1 MKQENLSFLLILFLT
16 MVGSNVLANDN
27 IVENEEE
34 DIITFADN
42 KVKTLCVAK
51 WDTNGDNELSK
62 SEAAAVTD
70 IETVFQNQ
78 AEITN
83 FSEFKYFIGVTS
95 IGQYALSGCTKLSTI
110 EFPSSLQSFDR
121 YACYNSGFENIV
133 FPDNV
138 TSIGNSAFR
147 NCTALSTIK
156 LGKNSVSFG
165 KNVFRSC
172 SNLTSITFDGT
183 ECHFNG
189 EDPFRDCNT
198 LTAVVITDLS
208 AWCKSSFAYPS
219 SNPISKTK
227 SLSLRTSDNNISVIK
242 HLVIP
247 VGITTINSYAFYLCE
262 SLKSVVIPSSVT
274 SIGSFPFTGCEN
286 LISVTTDMTEPV
298 TIISTTF
305 PNRANMMLY
314 VPFGSKD
321 VYEATNYW
329 KEFKEIVEMPSSL
342 KDGDVFTA
350 KTSEDIDMTFKV
362 ISASD
367 KTCQVGNGNGTA
379 AILTNYE
386 GNVTIPSV
394 VYGYSV
400 IKISYRSFRRTDIT
414 SVVIPDGIESIDAE
428 AFEQCYK
435 LTSVVIPDGVKT
447 IRDEAFKTCTALEH
461 VEIAGSVQNIFSEV
475 FKNCSKLQTVEFKD
489 GIKALGSSMFEKCT
503 NLTSVV
509 LPNSIESIG
518 WGTFNGCS
526 SLSEITLPQGTSFI
540 GSSAFWGCTA
550 LSFIEIPSAIKTIE
564 NSVFSG
570 CTKLSS
576 IVIPEGITTIGGGAF
591 SGCTNLLSID
601 FPSTLESIGSQ
612 AFENTKWFESQPDGV
627 VYIKKIAYC
636 YKGTM
641 SENTIITIAEG
652 TIGVSPDAFR
662 SLSNLVEVDIPASVT
677 SIGSWCFNGC
687 SNLKKVK
694 ILMTIPLAIDA
705 GTFSNREN
713 AFLYVPDGCVDIY
726 LKANVWKEFLC
737 IKQLSDPEMFSGGNG
752 TESDPY
758 LINTVGDV
766 RVLAKN
772 VNNGTSYQGIFFKVD
787 KPEIDFSGVTPI
799 PIGTITGINSTGGS
813 PYYLGNAF
821 IGTLDGNGVIIKN
834 WSSNKGLLINIG
846 KSGVVKDIIMDATC
860 VITGTGNVGG
870 IAGVSEGNIL
880 NCINRADIS
889 STGYHIGG
897 ICGDNMGTISNCK
910 NYGSITGET
919 KQYDSSSGSMIGGI
933 AGDTDGGQSGNLH
946 NAVIR
951 NCENYGTVTSS
962 SFWVGGIVGFATD
975 GLLTGMNGAV
985 ENCINKGN
993 VIGSYSVGGIIGN
1006 VSSHMTIHNNFVTG
1020 CTITGTKGNS
1030 YGAGVISETCNQYF
1044 SNNFYSKDVILKVG
1058 DQTYD
1063 GSTPRGVWGG
1073 YDSSTSSYLP
1083 KDITENCGAILL
1095 TEGDI
1100 NTDGQT
1106 TAQDA
1111 SLVLQH
1117 VAGKTPL
1124 NDNVKKAAD
1133 VNGDGE
1139 VTAQDASLILQ
1150 KVAGKIDW

>member
-27 IVENEEE
+27 IVTNEEE
-34 DIITFADN
+34 DIITFTDN
-42 KVKTLCVAK
+42 KVKALCVAK

-321 VYEATNYW
+321 VYEAINYW

-342 KDGDVFTA
+342 KDGDIFTA

-379 AILTNYE
+379 AILTSYE

-694 ILMTIPLAIDA
+694 IVMTTPLAIDA

-772 VNNGTSYQGIFFKVD
+772 VNNGTSYIGTYFKVA
-787 KPEIDFSGVTPI
+787 KKEIDFSGVSYTA
-799 PIGTITGINSTGGS
+799 IGKSEYVS
-813 PYYLGNAF
+813 GNEVVSGFAGNF
-821 IGTLDGNGVIIKN
+821 DGNGVTITNLTTNKALFGYIAKKGLVAN
-834 WSSNKGLLINIG
+834 ITIDESCKINGYTSNVAGVAGSNKGTIDN
-846 KSGVVKDIIMDATC
+846 C
-860 VITGTGNVGG
+860 VNK
-870 IAGVSEGNIL
+870 APVS
-880 NCINRADIS
+880 C
-889 STGYHIGG
+889 TKYHVAG

-910 NYGSITGET
+910 NYGAITCESEYG
-919 KQYDSSSGSMIGGI
+919 MAGGI
-933 AGDTDGGQSGNLH
+933 AGDVDSGKILNS
-946 NAVIR
+946 
-951 NCENYGTVTSS
+951 ENYGDVKGVAC
-962 SFWVGGIVGFATD
+962 WIGGIVGLVTGNSDIID
-975 GLLTGMNGAV
+975 GCLNQGDVTGTYD
-985 ENCINKGN
+985 I
-993 VIGSYSVGGIIGN
+993 GGIIGY
-1006 VSSHMTIHNNFVTG
+1006 SDPTATITNNMVTS
-1020 CTITGTKGNS
+1020 CTIKGTSTDPIGAGAISSTSTGT
-1030 YGAGVISETCNQYF
+1030 F

-1150 KVAGKIDW
+1150 KVAGK

>member
-1 MKQENLSFLLILFLT
+1 MYCCAYKQNYNNMKQENLSFLIILFLT

-42 KVKTLCVAK
+42 KVKTLCVAN

-95 IGQYALSGCTKLSTI
+95 IGQYALSGCTKLTSI

-121 YACYNSGFENIV
+121 YACYNSGFENVV
-133 FPDNV
+133 FPENV
-138 TSIGNSAFR
+138 ISIGNSAFR

-641 SENTIITIAEG
+641 SENTIIKIAEG
-652 TIGVSPDAFR
+652 TIGLSPEAFR

-694 ILMTIPLAIDA
+694 IVMTTPLAIDA

-713 AFLYVPDGCVDIY
+713 AFLYVPDGCVNIY

-772 VNNGTSYQGIFFKVD
+772 VNNGTSYIGTYFKVA
-787 KPEIDFSGVTPI
+787 KKEIDFSGVSYTA
-799 PIGTITGINSTGGS
+799 IGKSEYVS
-813 PYYLGNAF
+813 GNEVVSGFAGNF
-821 IGTLDGNGVIIKN
+821 DGNGVTITNLTTNKALFGYIAKKGLVAN
-834 WSSNKGLLINIG
+834 ITIDESCKINGYTSNVAGVAGSNKGTIDN
-846 KSGVVKDIIMDATC
+846 C
-860 VITGTGNVGG
+860 VNK
-870 IAGVSEGNIL
+870 APVS
-880 NCINRADIS
+880 C
-889 STGYHIGG
+889 TKYHVAG

-910 NYGSITGET
+910 NYGAITCESEYGMT
-919 KQYDSSSGSMIGGI
+919 GGI
-933 AGDTDGGQSGNLH
+933 AGDLDEGNIL
-946 NAVIR
+946 
-951 NCENYGTVTSS
+951 NCENYGNVVSDGFWIGGIVGLITGQLNGQSCSVKNCRNQGDVTGPYDVGGIFGHVTSS
-962 SFWVGGIVGFATD
+962 ST
-975 GLLTGMNGAV
+975 
-985 ENCINKGN
+985 
-993 VIGSYSVGGIIGN
+993 VICDN
-1006 VSSHMTIHNNFVTG
+1006 MVSG
-1020 CTITGTKGNS
+1020 CTIKGTRGSGSDS
-1030 YGAGVISETCNQYF
+1030 YGAGVIGSSINSSTC
-1044 SNNFYSKDVILKVG
+1044 SNNFYTKDVVLIVG
-1058 DQTYD
+1058 NQTYD
-1063 GSTPRGVWGG
+1063 GTTPRGVWGE
-1073 YDSSTSSYLP
+1073 YDTSTSSYLP

-1150 KVAGKIDW
+1150 KVAGK